1 MDKKGIYLDQF
12 WLSYL
17 MVSFVFSYDPQK
29 VQKSYLKMTYDL
41 GMILETKT
49 LHLGVKN
56 LAIDL
61 KLCTLVDD

>member
-1 MDKKGIYLDQF
+1 M
-12 WLSYL
+12 
-17 MVSFVFSYDPQK
+17 
-29 VQKSYLKMTYDL
+29 